1 MPDDDNKEG
10 MRLRRRLLIFTLTG
24 FSIALLWYGFNSSHN
39 SSLWNSHN
47 MQSWRQVAAA
57 KRDGELAKIPKEWRL
72 DQTTIDEAAKLRA
85 IAGPFIESLLDD
97 ETLRITR
104 LDPLELTESTSNG
117 SLSAYSVVQAF
128 CKRAAYGHQL
138 NHNLLE
144 VGFEVALDRARE
156 LDDYY
161 SEHGKPVGPLQGLP
175 ITLKDHWHV
184 KGMETCF
191 AYVGWIG
198 TFEGQKGTGKER
210 VFESELIKELVS
222 LGAVVIG
229 KSSLVTT
236 TWSPETNNNI
246 LGYQLNPWNRLLSA
260 GGSSGGEGAVQGLR
274 GSAMG
279 FGSDSGGSVGMP
291 AAFNGVY
298 SIKPSSGRMSFKDAP
313 ASGKANPAISGVVG
327 ILGPSVASLRLMFKS
342 LLSTEPWLR
351 DPYVLAI
358 PYRAELEYN
367 PKKDPSPT
375 FGIMKDDGLV
385 RPHPPIARAMNMV
398 EAALHAAG
406 HETLAWNP
414 PSHEETIAIHGP
426 IARGDGCPDAYAQI
440 QLSGESI
447 VPQISH
453 LFPDGK
459 IKPPMPLI
467 EWEDRVL
474 HMKDYRTRYQD
485 YWTST
490 AKDSENGRPVDA
502 FIVPIS
508 PTAAVIPGKFY
519 HSPYSSFVNVLDYSS
534 IVIQVTVTNK
544 SIDIVPSNY
553 TALNEKDKKNMDAYD
568 ADVYDGAPAAVQI
581 IGKGFEEEKLLSLA
595 QIVVDALARY
605 KLSGTSKV

>member
-1 MPDDDNKEG
+1 MPDDYKNTEG
-10 MRLRRRLLIFTLTG
+10 MRLRRRLLLFTLTSL
-24 FSIALLWYGFNSSHN
+24 SIALLWYGFDSSR
-39 SSLWNSHN
+39 SLSFWTPKA
-47 MQSWRQVAAA
+47 MQSWREVAAA
-57 KRDGELAKIPKEWRL
+57 KREGELAKIPKEWRL
-72 DQTTIDEAAKLRA
+72 DHATIEEAAKLRA

-104 LDPLELTESTSNG
+104 LDPLELTECTGNG
-117 SLSAYSVVQAF
+117 SLSAYSVVKAF

-138 NHNLLE
+138 SHNLLE
-144 VGFEVALDRARE
+144 VGFDVALGRARD
-156 LDDYY
+156 LDEYY
-161 SEHGKPVGPLQGLP
+161 SEHGRTVGPLQGLP

-198 TFEGQKGTGKER
+198 TFEGRKGTGKER

-222 LGAVVIG
+222 RGAVVIG
-229 KSSLVTT
+229 KS
-236 TWSPETNNNI
+236 PETNNNI
-246 LGYQLNPWNRLLSA
+246 VGYQLNPWNQLLSA

-291 AAFNGVY
+291 AAYNGVY

-351 DPYVLAI
+351 DPYVHPI

-367 PKKDPSPT
+367 PERDPLPT
-375 FGIMKDDGLV
+375 FGIMRDDGLV

-398 EAALHAAG
+398 EAALRAAG
-406 HETLAWNP
+406 HGTLAWNP
-414 PSHEETIAIHGP
+414 PSHGETIDIHGP

-440 QLSGESI
+440 QLSGEAI
-447 VPQISH
+447 VPQISA

-467 EWEDRVL
+467 EWEDKVL
-474 HMKDYRTRYQD
+474 YMQDYRTRYQD

-490 AKDSENGRPVDA
+490 AKDSGNGRPVDA

-544 SIDIVPSNY
+544 SIDTEPSNY
-553 TALNEKDKKNMDAYD
+553 KALNEKDKMNMDAYD

-581 IGKGFEEEKLLSLA
+581 IGKRLEEENLLSLA
-595 QIVVDALARY
+595 QVVVDALAQY
-605 KLSGTSKV
+605 KSGGASKV

>member
-1 MPDDDNKEG
+1 
-10 MRLRRRLLIFTLTG
+10 
-24 FSIALLWYGFNSSHN
+24 
-39 SSLWNSHN
+39 
-47 MQSWRQVAAA
+47 MQSWREVAAA
-57 KRDGELAKIPKEWRL
+57 KREGELAKIPKEWRL
-72 DQTTIDEAAKLRA
+72 DHATIEEAAKLRA

-104 LDPLELTESTSNG
+104 LDPLELTECTGNG
-117 SLSAYSVVQAF
+117 SLSAYSVVKAF

-138 NHNLLE
+138 SHNLLE
-144 VGFEVALDRARE
+144 VGFDVALGRARD
-156 LDDYY
+156 LDEYY
-161 SEHGKPVGPLQGLP
+161 SEHGRTVGPLQGLP

-198 TFEGQKGTGKER
+198 TFEGRKGTGKER

-229 KSSLVTT
+229 K
-236 TWSPETNNNI
+236 
-246 LGYQLNPWNRLLSA
+246 
-260 GGSSGGEGAVQGLR
+260 
-274 GSAMG
+274 
-279 FGSDSGGSVGMP
+279 
-291 AAFNGVY
+291 
-298 SIKPSSGRMSFKDAP
+298 
-313 ASGKANPAISGVVG
+313 GKANPAISGVVG

-351 DPYVLAI
+351 DPYVHPI

-367 PKKDPSPT
+367 PERDPLPT
-375 FGIMKDDGLV
+375 FGIMRDDGLV

-398 EAALHAAG
+398 EAALRAAG
-406 HETLAWNP
+406 HGTLAWNP
-414 PSHEETIAIHGP
+414 PSHGETIDIHGP

-440 QLSGESI
+440 QLSGEAI
-447 VPQISH
+447 VPQISA

-467 EWEDRVL
+467 EWEDKVL
-474 HMKDYRTRYQD
+474 YMQDYRTRYQD

-490 AKDSENGRPVDA
+490 AKDSGNGRPVDA

-544 SIDIVPSNY
+544 SIDTEPSNY
-553 TALNEKDKKNMDAYD
+553 KALNEKDKMNMDAYD

-581 IGKGFEEEKLLSLA
+581 IGKRLEEENLLSLA
-595 QIVVDALARY
+595 QVVVDALAQY
-605 KLSGTSKV
+605 KSGGASKV